1 MADYFLGEIR
11 PFAFNFAPLGWQ
23 PCNGQL
29 LAIAQNAA
37 LFSILGTQ
45 YGGNGTT
52 TFALPNLQGA
62 ALVNQG
68 QLPGGSTY
76 SMGET
81 DGAPQVTVL
90 PNEIPAH
97 THSFSAATA
106 GPVATEVGVETNA
119 PGNGLSYLSNLVG
132 KSAAGSNITGFAYE
146 TAAAVNTVLAP
157 AAISQAGGNQP
168 HDNMPPYLTIT
179 YCIALTGIFPARN

>member
-1 MADYFLGEIR
+1 MADYFVGEIR
-11 PFAFNFAPLGWQ
+11 PFAFNFAPSGFM

-29 LAIAQNAA
+29 LSISQFSA

-52 TFALPNLQGA
+52 NFALPNIQGS

-68 QLPGGSTY
+68 QLSGGSNY

-81 DGAPQVTVL
+81 AGVPQVTVSQT
-90 PNEIPAH
+90 EIPSH

-119 PGNGLSYLSNLVG
+119 PGNGVSYLSNLVG
-132 KSAAGSNITGFAYE
+132 KSGAGSNISGFAYE

-157 AAISQAGGNQP
+157 TSISQAGGSQP
-168 HDNMPPYLTIT
+168 HENMPPYLVVS
-179 YCIALTGIFPARN
+179 YCIATQGVFPTRN